1 MVSRKG
7 KIHKIYYGIIWS
19 QKNPEVI
26 FLEFHLLKLCFK
38 KSFMPINFFPMKI
51 FSYLLYNTTYSQQRD
66 RCLFLEGIHKF

>member
-7 KIHKIYYGIIWS
+7 KIHTNYYGIIWS

-26 FLEFHLLKLCFK
+26 FLEFHLLKSCFK

-51 FSYLLYNTTYSQQRD
+51 FSYIYYTT
-66 RCLFLEGIHKF
+66 LHILNKGIDVCF